1 MTTLN
6 DFKALRASVPAEVQK
21 ELYSLFSS
29 DPDAARQRM
38 VKLAAEKGV
47 VLTVDQV
54 REFLQQM
61 NEDSEFDDIELDAVA
76 LAAVAGGQRGLAGCR
91 SMTNLNDFKQLRAS
105 VPAETQTELYSLF
118 SQDPEASFQRMVD
131 IAAEKG
137 MTLTVDEV
145 KGFLKQMDEESEFD
159 DIELD
164 AVALAAVAGG
174 WERQRNC

>member
-61 NEDSEFDDIELDAVA
+61 DEEEEFDDIELDAVL
-76 LAAVAGGQRGLAGCR
+76 LAAVAGGQYSR
-91 SMTNLNDFKQLRAS
+91 S
-105 VPAETQTELYSLF
+105 P
-118 SQDPEASFQRMVD
+118 
-131 IAAEKG
+131 
-137 MTLTVDEV
+137 
-145 KGFLKQMDEESEFD
+145 
-159 DIELD
+159 
-164 AVALAAVAGG
+164 
-174 WERQRNC
+174 C

>member
-38 VKLAAEKGV
+38 VELAAEKGV
-47 VLTVDQV
+47 TVSVDQV
-54 REFLQQM
+54 REFLQKM
-61 NEDSEFDDIELDAVA
+61 N
-76 LAAVAGGQRGLAGCR
+76 
-91 SMTNLNDFKQLRAS
+91 
-105 VPAETQTELYSLF
+105 
-118 SQDPEASFQRMVD
+118 
-131 IAAEKG
+131 
-137 MTLTVDEV
+137 
-145 KGFLKQMDEESEFD
+145 EESEFD

-174 WERQRNC
+174 QHRHSGC

>member
-38 VKLAAEKGV
+38 VELAAEQGV
-47 VLTVDQV
+47 TLTVDQD
-54 REFLQQM
+54 REFLQKM
-61 NEDSEFDDIELDAVA
+61 N
-76 LAAVAGGQRGLAGCR
+76 
-91 SMTNLNDFKQLRAS
+91 
-105 VPAETQTELYSLF
+105 
-118 SQDPEASFQRMVD
+118 
-131 IAAEKG
+131 
-137 MTLTVDEV
+137 
-145 KGFLKQMDEESEFD
+145 EESEFD

-174 WERQRNC
+174 QTSQGRC